1 MFAYRNSKNLL
12 LIGASLGIILT
23 FSACVNTKYSAYSGS
38 AVLIGQGGA
47 SHNVNGI
54 DFWVYGTPNR
64 PYQLIGYIEDS
75 RPGGPISMAGR
86 EKGIAAQAQ
95 AAGADGIIINSDSKE
110 FMGTVSNGFVNGW
123 STGTGFGMSGFG
135 TTVPVIRR
143 NSTFL
148 AIKYINN
155 PRPALKSNGRKT
167 TA

>member
-1 MFAYRNSKNLL
+1 MIRKNLL
-12 LIGASLGIILT
+12 LIGASLGIVLT
-23 FSACVNTKYSAYSGS
+23 FSACVSTQYSAYSGS
-38 AVLIGQGGA
+38 AVVIGQGGA
-47 SHNVNGI
+47 SRNVNGI

-64 PYQLIGYIEDS
+64 PYQVIGYIEDS

-95 AAGADGIIINSDSKE
+95 VAGADGIIINSDSKE

-148 AIKYINN
+148 AIKYVNSA
-155 PRPALKSNGRKT
+155 RPVLRPKERKT
-167 TA
+167 NV